1 MHFFHTAC
9 IRGVEPRGWKNPYG
23 TIKLIVSSP
32 FFFFL
37 FFPLQGAFVLLTS
50 PAKGGMGTKKR
61 RRRRRRQR
69 NGPGISGGAV
79 NTHFC
84 ASAEASWEKK
94 SKRDK
99 RSRWMAGRSGGVKGE
114 RDSARLT
121 KAGGGGG
128 GWGLQDATS
137 DRWRLDK
144 VAARSG
150 EEADMRKQ
158 EARPCRPDR
167 ASAGPPRS
175 RVRYLRVHHT
185 VAAHLTSPLPPP
197 TTRQTQW
204 CEIIPP
210 ATGIW
215 LTSATYI

>member
-1 MHFFHTAC
+1 MGGGGAGRNFWSSSATVFFSHRPFSVFGRKHEQETPQSPDCSLIIPSNEREGARRKTHANC
-9 IRGVEPRGWKNPYG
+9 TSSTQPAYGVEPQGWKNPYG

-32 FFFFL
+32 FFSV

-50 PAKGGMGTKKR
+50 PAKGGMGTKKK

-114 RDSARLT
+114 GDSARLT

-128 GWGLQDATS
+128 GEGWGQG
-137 DRWRLDK
+137 
-144 VAARSG
+144 VAGR
-150 EEADMRKQ
+150 
-158 EARPCRPDR
+158 
-167 ASAGPPRS
+167 
-175 RVRYLRVHHT
+175 
-185 VAAHLTSPLPPP
+185 
-197 TTRQTQW
+197 
-204 CEIIPP
+204 CE
-210 ATGIW
+210 
-215 LTSATYI
+215 

>member
-32 FFFFL
+32 FFFPPYRVHL
-37 FFPLQGAFVLLTS
+37 YSSHHLQREEWEQ
-50 PAKGGMGTKKR
+50 KK

-128 GWGLQDATS
+128 WGCGRGLQDAAS

-197 TTRQTQW
+197 TPRQTQW